1 MEGFRQRGRHAG
13 ASPKLLGNAAT
24 IESDEERASEQGG
37 KEKAMPAVERL
48 GRASPP
54 LSVWLRA
61 AAPEEIKKCPGLVVV
76 VVYGD
81 ELCPCSEKD
90 ERGRST
96 ANGLKT
102 SEEATKQAIF
112 SF

>member
-1 MEGFRQRGRHAG
+1 MEGFRQSGRHAG

-54 LSVWLRA
+54 LSV
-61 AAPEEIKKCPGLVVV
+61 
-76 VVYGD
+76 
-81 ELCPCSEKD
+81 
-90 ERGRST
+90 
-96 ANGLKT
+96 
-102 SEEATKQAIF
+102 
-112 SF
+112 